1 MDERDGVIWLHR
13 RAGFGL
19 SPSELREALG
29 RGAGAELRRL
39 IDPSGAGAPATT
51 DPWDDSLLPY
61 DPQDQVSKV
70 HSVAAWVEQMVLTE
84 QPLVDRMAL
93 MWHGHFVSAID
104 KVRIARLMV
113 DQVRLFRSSGLGP
126 FRDLLRAVSIDPAML
141 VYLDLRTSTGSEPNE
156 NYARELMELFTLGE
170 GQYSEADVKAG
181 AVALTGWTL
190 TLAAGLRFAPR
201 LHDDTPQTYLGVDG
215 VHDLDTVIDAVMAHP
230 AMPVFVA
237 STVAAELL
245 GDVDEGVVQELAAA
259 FTSSGFDVRALVKA
273 TLEQGLAGESS
284 PILLAPVPW
293 LVQAMRMTGAPFPQ
307 GDSQRRFGQLLDGA
321 GQMPMKPPN
330 VAGWP
335 GGAAWL
341 GASSMVARANLAA
354 LVAAAATD
362 ESVLSAARDSDPG
375 RLAEALGLP
384 SAGFSAS
391 TSAALAAVPS
401 GRQRLAVALVAPEFL
416 IA

>member
-113 DQVRLFRSSGLGP
+113 DQVRLFRSSGLGS

-259 FTSSGFDVRALVKA
+259 FTSSGFDVRTLVKA
-273 TLEQGLAGESS
+273 TLEHGLAGESS

-307 GDSQRRFGQLLDGA
+307 GDLQRRFGQLLDAA

-362 ESVLSAARDSDPG
+362 AGVLSAAGGSDPG